1 MNNMSLCNNMFYCAN
16 FLCVWCLSDNFEEV
30 ELKLLEQVKAVF
42 EYGNNDWY
50 RVYLLRALNRHAGM
64 DCLQALISSTDYEW
78 IFPAEILRLHVRPF
92 K

>member
-1 MNNMSLCNNMFYCAN
+1 MNNMSLCNNMFYFAN
-16 FLCVWCLSDNFEEV
+16 FLCVLFFSDDFEEV
-30 ELKLLEQVKAVF
+30 ELKLLEQVKAVC

-78 IFPAEILRLHVRPF
+78 IFPADTLRLHVRPF
-92 K
+92 R